1 MLAVM
6 ADVAAL
12 FDELCL
18 RWVREADVVFQQNG
32 AVAPTLVV
40 LPRDAAAD
48 EVAIRVDGLRGNL
61 VDRAAGIVADL
72 RPSVAPH
79 DPAGLVFLTDARLG
93 TGAATP
99 GADGVAVYVTLGTPE
114 LRRAIGL
121 RIVPGEPRTLA
132 RADSDPPVEHFSW
145 LDALLTRQP

>member
-1 MLAVM
+1 M

-18 RWVREADVVFQQNG
+18 RWVREADVVFQQIG

-61 VDRAAGIVADL
+61 VDRADGIVAEL

-93 TGAATP
+93 TAAATP
-99 GADGVAVYVTLGTPE
+99 GADGVAVYVTLGAPD

-132 RADSDPPVEHFSW
+132 RADTDPPVAHFEW
-145 LDALLTRQP
+145 LDALLAR

>member
-1 MLAVM
+1 M

-32 AVAPTLVV
+32 SVAPTLVV

-61 VDRAAGIVADL
+61 VDRAAAIVAEL
-72 RPSVAPH
+72 RPSVAAH
-79 DPAGLVFLTDARLG
+79 EPAGLVFLTDARLG
-93 TGAATP
+93 TAAATP

-121 RIVPGEPRTLA
+121 RVVPGEPRTLA
-132 RADSDPPVEHFSW
+132 RADADPPVAHFEW
-145 LDALLTRQP
+145 LDALLAR